1 MNTRVIP
8 AIGLNLARRCRSVL
22 LAQLYYAERELLLC
36 CGVLSAFLGFFGAEG
51 VFDSLPLELFADTCL
66 RSKLNFLFENRS
78 KKCHFFSQIL
88 LILSKFEISL
98 EFVDFRADFYR
109 DFTKSCRI
117 KKQIFAENMF
127 NNFNCETL

>member
-51 VFDSLPLELFADTCL
+51 VFDSLPLELFADTC
-66 RSKLNFLFENRS
+66 
-78 KKCHFFSQIL
+78 FSAP
-88 LILSKFEISL
+88 KGWG
-98 EFVDFRADFYR
+98 
-109 DFTKSCRI
+109 
-117 KKQIFAENMF
+117 
-127 NNFNCETL
+127 TLPCTQGTT